1 MEISNMV
8 TLNEGIKIIHELS
21 NLKGWNRNVD
31 TKIYY
36 AILELGEAGNAWKH
50 RDNSKVLMKD
60 YGITPNEVP
69 RFVANEIIDTF
80 QFLFDGLHCL
90 GIYDAD
96 KLFEEKVEVILNR
109 NRIYPDNVREHG
121 GQEDES

>member
-1 MEISNMV
+1 MV
-8 TLNEGIKIIHELS
+8 TLNEGIKVINELS

-50 RDNSKVLMKD
+50 RDNPKILMKD
-60 YGITPNEVP
+60 YGITPDDVP

-80 QFLFDGLHCL
+80 QFLFDCLHCL
-90 GIYDAD
+90 GIYNAD
-96 KLFEEKVEVILNR
+96 ELFNEKIEVILNR
-109 NRIYPDNVREHG
+109 NRIYPDNVRKE
-121 GQEDES
+121 ESA